1 MGRWI
6 ILVSFGAIA
15 FLGQWQTVIA
25 QEWQSQDVGL
35 TSLVGSTTVEAS
47 SDRLTLEGSGADI
60 WGVADAFHYHHR
72 QANGDGN
79 FVVHVD
85 GIENTHGWAKAGI
98 MLRESLTAGSP
109 HVMVVLTPAN
119 GVSFQRRR
127 LQDERSY
134 HTSITGLTAP
144 QWLRL
149 EKRGDR
155 IWAYASMDG
164 ADWLLIG
171 SDNFRVNSPYLAG
184 LAVTS
189 HRAGQL
195 CTAEF
200 SQLGFESDL
209 QYALPAEWETG
220 DVGATGS
227 HGLALEADGQFTLY
241 GAGADI
247 WGNADA
253 FHFTHRIL
261 QGDGVITARVHDVEP
276 LHAWAKAG
284 VMIRESL
291 DPDARNAFLAITPAR
306 GLTFQRRVHPGEATR
321 ATILDEHTAPQ
332 WVRLQRTGDILTA
345 FESFDG
351 VHWQTIATI
360 GLELPSHA
368 FIGLAMTSHREGQ
381 LAEAIF
387 TDVSIES
394 GEPLSL
400 PAPWAQRTIGD
411 ANYTGTAHETAGT
424 FTLQA
429 SGRDIWHAADEF
441 HYLYQPLEADG
452 SLSARVISQ
461 TRTHGWAKAGLMIRE
476 TLEPGSRHAMI
487 ALTPDHGIA
496 FQRRL
501 QTDQNSRNTSLPG
514 FTTPSWL
521 KIERWGRR
529 IDAYH
534 SADGLHWIYF
544 ASETL
549 DFDGGW
555 IGFAVTSHNDNLIG
569 DAVFEEVDFTRERPP
584 FGLEGQYFAGADL
597 TDLVL
602 TRIDGLIDFRWQ
614 QSTPDPAIVG
624 DPFSVRWSG
633 RVLPEFSEPYQFS
646 TLSDDGVRLWVGGQ
660 LLIDDWTPHSAKE
673 NGSPPVL
680 LEAGVPVE
688 IVIEYF
694 DRGGTARM
702 ALSWQSA
709 SQPKQLVPPH
719 RLLEPEDEYAV
730 WERLYFGMN
739 GIDPEADHDGDGF
752 ENFAEFE
759 NGTDPTDYYSRQDGP
774 LTGGTL
780 TVIQGGHQSGSLNE
794 PLPEP
799 IELLLTCA
807 EQITLAQ
814 APLTFVVQ
822 EGAGFFNGDPARTT
836 LETRTDQS
844 GRISV
849 HFTPTAFGVGT
860 QDVRILV
867 SSGPATALVEVEEL
881 PLGAVDLAAGAH
893 FSAMLDGAGEVICW
907 GRNQQGE
914 LGTPDPQLHEHRVI
928 LPRRIVSIE
937 AGHAHLL
944 AIDEDGALHAWGD
957 NRYGQCGGIP
967 SSSRQPA
974 QIALPGPVMMVAAG
988 QRHSLALLQ
997 DGRLFAWGAN
1007 DLGQLGDGTRLDRA
1021 SPVEILDVSEVLSV
1035 TAGVDFTA
1043 CVDQSGMLH
1052 VWGVNDAGQIP
1063 PSTAPFEVRPVVIP
1077 DLPAMASVVAGDRH
1091 LVARSTGEVL
1101 WVWGENRH
1109 GQTGFPP
1116 SEIPRTPAALPA
1128 YLHPIQDLATGAHHT
1143 HVLLNNGAL
1152 LSWGANWAG
1161 QLGLGHRMGALES
1174 ETLAAGSGVVQLAAG
1189 HAHTLALT
1197 DQGDLL
1203 GAGANWLNQLH
1214 RDPVDLEL
1222 HLVPLSTLP
1231 LTYQPV
1237 NNGGFWDA
1245 FIATTL
1251 WGPENQP

>member
-1 MGRWI
+1 MLMGRWI

-15 FLGQWQTVIA
+15 FLAQWQTVIA

-35 TSLVGSTTVEAS
+35 TSLVGSTTVDAA
-47 SDRLTLEGSGADI
+47 SDRLALEGSGADI

-79 FVVHVD
+79 FVVRVE

-98 MLRESLTAGSP
+98 MLRESLAAGSP
-109 HVMVVLTPAN
+109 HVMVVITPAN

-155 IWAYASMDG
+155 IWAYAS
-164 ADWLLIG
+164 
-171 SDNFRVNSPYLAG
+171 
-184 LAVTS
+184 
-189 HRAGQL
+189 
-195 CTAEF
+195 
-200 SQLGFESDL
+200 
-209 QYALPAEWETG
+209 
-220 DVGATGS
+220 
-227 HGLALEADGQFTLY
+227 
-241 GAGADI
+241 
-247 WGNADA
+247 
-253 FHFTHRIL
+253 
-261 QGDGVITARVHDVEP
+261 
-276 LHAWAKAG
+276 
-284 VMIRESL
+284 
-291 DPDARNAFLAITPAR
+291 
-306 GLTFQRRVHPGEATR
+306 
-321 ATILDEHTAPQ
+321 
-332 WVRLQRTGDILTA
+332 
-345 FESFDG
+345 
-351 VHWQTIATI
+351 TI

-381 LAEAIF
+381 LAEANF

-394 GEPLSL
+394 GEPLRL

-429 SGRDIWHAADEF
+429 SGRDIWNAADEF

-501 QTDQNSRNTSLPG
+501 QTDQNSRNTSLPT

-521 KIERWGRR
+521 KIERWGHRF
-529 IDAYH
+529 DAYH

-549 DFDGGW
+549 DFDGSW

-569 DAVFEEVDFTRERPP
+569 DAVFDEVAFTRERPP
-584 FGLEGQYFAGADL
+584 FGLEGQYYEGPDL

-602 TRIDGLIDFRWQ
+602 TRIDGLIDFHWQ

-633 RVLPEFSEPYQFS
+633 RVLPEFSESYQFS

-680 LEAGVPVE
+680 LEADVPVE

-694 DRGGTARM
+694 DRGGAARM
-702 ALSWQSA
+702 ALSWQSD

-719 RLLEPEDEYAV
+719 RLLQPDDEYAI

-774 LTGGTL
+774 LTGVTL
-780 TVIQGGHQSGSLNE
+780 TVTQGGHQSGSLNE

-799 IELLLTCA
+799 IALLLTCA
-807 EQITLAQ
+807 EPVTLSQ

-836 LETRTDQS
+836 LETRTDES
-844 GRISV
+844 GRILV
-849 HFTPTAFGVGT
+849 QFTPTAFGVGT
-860 QDVRILV
+860 QDLRILV

-893 FSAMLDGAGEVICW
+893 FSAMVDGAGEVICW
-907 GRNQQGE
+907 GRNQQGQ
-914 LGTPDPQLHEHRVI
+914 LGSFDPQVLEHRVV
-928 LPRRIVSIE
+928 LPSRVVAIE

-944 AIDEDGALHAWGD
+944 AIDQDGALHPRWRSSMSARCSPSRRVSISPPASINPARSAFGASTMPARSLLQPPRSRFVPLPSPIFRPWHRSWQGTGIWWLVPQA
-957 NRYGQCGGIP
+957 RFSGYGVRIGMAKP
-967 SSSRQPA
+967 VSLLLTFPARRQRCPLTL
-974 QIALPGPVMMVAAG
+974 IRFRTWP
-988 QRHSLALLQ
+988 LALITPTSCSIM
-997 DGRLFAWGAN
+997 G
-1007 DLGQLGDGTRLDRA
+1007 
-1021 SPVEILDVSEVLSV
+1021 
-1035 TAGVDFTA
+1035 
-1043 CVDQSGMLH
+1043 
-1052 VWGVNDAGQIP
+1052 
-1063 PSTAPFEVRPVVIP
+1063 PS
-1077 DLPAMASVVAGDRH
+1077 
-1091 LVARSTGEVL
+1091 
-1101 WVWGENRH
+1101 
-1109 GQTGFPP
+1109 
-1116 SEIPRTPAALPA
+1116 
-1128 YLHPIQDLATGAHHT
+1128 
-1143 HVLLNNGAL
+1143 
-1152 LSWGANWAG
+1152 
-1161 QLGLGHRMGALES
+1161 
-1174 ETLAAGSGVVQLAAG
+1174 
-1189 HAHTLALT
+1189 
-1197 DQGDLL
+1197 
-1203 GAGANWLNQLH
+1203 
-1214 RDPVDLEL
+1214 
-1222 HLVPLSTLP
+1222 
-1231 LTYQPV
+1231 
-1237 NNGGFWDA
+1237 
-1245 FIATTL
+1245 
-1251 WGPENQP
+1251 